1 MSRKTR
7 DVAGI
12 LHFLTPQQMAEE
24 IVRLDAALSARSAE
38 PVKPEP
44 FPRRFLKAIK
54 EMADPEKCWEYGDGD
69 PMADD
74 AALAV
79 QWIEAR
85 AALNAAHVLAS
96 PTDDYD
102 WKAEALKHR
111 DRLTRIGRTMVP
123 EGSFFWDDITEG
135 AVKRLSSPPPLAS
148 LPGEGGEAA
157 QADSTIREISQAV
170 ASMMASRTEL
180 VDGLGDVH
188 GYQIKTGALHR
199 ILGHLSAAGHPVV
212 ISRTANVSVSL
223 PEVSAASAGGEPVGQ
238 TKEKA

>member
-96 PTDDYD
+96 PVPAG
-102 WKAEALKHR
+102 WKLVEDFHVGDRVVFEGVEHVIFALGDRPGTFDIQLPDGKGDRWRNVPPSALKY
-111 DRLTRIGRTMVP
+111 
-123 EGSFFWDDITEG
+123 
-135 AVKRLSSPPPLAS
+135 APPPLAA
-148 LPGEGGEAA
+148 LF
-157 QADSTIREISQAV
+157 Q
-170 ASMMASRTEL
+170 SR
-180 VDGLGDVH
+180 
-188 GYQIKTGALHR
+188 
-199 ILGHLSAAGHPVV
+199 S
-212 ISRTANVSVSL
+212 
-223 PEVSAASAGGEPVGQ
+223 PE
-238 TKEKA
+238 